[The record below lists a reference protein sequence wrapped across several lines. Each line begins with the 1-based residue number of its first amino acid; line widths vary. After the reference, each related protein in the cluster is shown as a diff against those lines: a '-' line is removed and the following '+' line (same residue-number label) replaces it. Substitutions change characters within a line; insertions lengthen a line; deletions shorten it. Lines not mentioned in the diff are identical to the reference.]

1 MRNYFLYIAL
11 FLTILIT
18 VGSLIP
24 PKNLV
29 QVKVPSFDKI
39 VHMGAYFLLALSWLI
54 GSVKKQNKLIHA
66 IAVAFL
72 VVIYGIIIEALQ
84 LTITNARQ
92 GDMYDVI
99 ANSIGVLAALL
110 FFTKVLKK
118 NLINK

>member
-72 VVIYGIIIEALQ
+72 VVVYGIIIEALQ